1 MFTRWIASFLIVVFS
16 FAAAMAQKPDDVVR
30 VNTDL
35 ISFEVSVTDKEG
47 NPVKDLQP
55 KDFKVLEDGR
65 PRDPDFFQPIV
76 KSDAG
81 RPLSI
86 VFTLDVSGSMTPEEL
101 GKLER
106 AMQIFF
112 DRLAGYDSYIA
123 VTAFGMNVMT
133 LQSFTNRPDKLEKIF
148 NKLERDADGLS
159 THAYDAVDDA
169 VRMIVKKSPSK
180 VKDKFP
186 RRAVIVVTDGF
197 PVGDVV
203 SPRTVIERAN
213 QAETSVFSVIL
224 PSFSRF
230 QMGSKPLLT
239 PLEASGLIDLTGGK
253 TFYATDK
260 NFESLFRALAEEIT
274 SSYAIAIYPGETNR
288 DDGKF
293 HEVKIESTRGYLI
306 KQNRS
311 GYKGQP

>member
-1 MFTRWIASFLIVVFS
+1 MFRFLAFLFLALVANS
-16 FAAAMAQKPDDVVR
+16 AAVMAQKSDDVVR

-35 ISFEVSVTDKEG
+35 VSFEVSVTDKDG
-47 NPVKDLQP
+47 NPVKNLQP
-55 KDFKVLEDGR
+55 NDFKVLEDGKVR
-65 PRDPDFFQPIV
+65 NPDFFQPIM
-76 KSDAG
+76 KSDTG

-133 LQSFTNRPDKLEKIF
+133 LQSFTNRPDKLGKIF

-169 VRMIVKKSPSK
+169 IRMIVKKSPPK
-180 VKDKFP
+180 VREKFP
-186 RRAVIVVTDGF
+186 QRAVIIVTDGF

-203 SPRTVIERAN
+203 SPKTVIERAH
-213 QAETSVFSVIL
+213 QSETSVFSVIL

-260 NFESLFRALAEEIT
+260 NFEDLFKSLAEEIT

-293 HEVKIESTRGYLI
+293 HQVRIESTKGYLI

>member
-1 MFTRWIASFLIVVFS
+1 MFRHLILLSLAVSAFY
-16 FAAAMAQKPDDVVR
+16 AAAVAQKPDEVVR
-30 VNTDL
+30 VTTDL
-35 ISFEVSVTDKEG
+35 VSFEVSVTDKDG
-47 NPVKDLQP
+47 NPVKNLQP
-55 KDFKVLEDGR
+55 NDFKVLEDGKLR
-65 PRDPDFFQPIV
+65 NPDFFQPIT
-76 KSDAG
+76 KSDTS

-86 VFTLDVSGSMTPEEL
+86 VFALDVSGSMTPEEL

-133 LQSFTNRPDKLEKIF
+133 LQSFTNRPDKLGKIF

-169 VRMIVKKSPSK
+169 IRMIVKKSPPK
-180 VKDKFP
+180 VRQRFP

-203 SPRTVIERAN
+203 APKTVIERAN
-213 QAETSVFSVIL
+213 QSETSVFSVIL

-230 QMGSKPLLT
+230 QMGSKPVLT

-253 TFYATDK
+253 SFYATEK
-260 NFESLFRALAEEIT
+260 NFEDLFKALAEEIT
-274 SSYAIAIYPGETNR
+274 SSYAIAIYPGEANR
-288 DDGKF
+288 EDGKF
-293 HEVKIESTRGYLI
+293 HQVKIESTKGYLI
-306 KQNRS
+306 TQNRS
-311 GYKGQP
+311 GYKGQ